1 MVCIGLINENMLF
14 KKVEYDYYAGKIK
27 IGEFIS
33 TTTSAFEYCAKQHYF
48 ANTDVEASV
57 LAFKIGEDY
66 SDYDDEG
73 RYNGHYGY
81 DFYIVAE
88 IISIYDYEA
97 DRRNELLYVDES
109 EFDKLEESEELEEL
123 EELEAEIY
131 F

>member
-14 KKVEYDYYAGKIK
+14 KKVEYDYYAGKIRTS
-27 IGEFIS
+27 EFIS

-66 SDYDDEG
+66 SDYEKG
-73 RYNGHYGY
+73 GYNGHYGY

-88 IISIYDYEA
+88 VISTYDHEA
-97 DRRNELLYVDES
+97 DRRNQPLYITS
-109 EFDKLEESEELEEL
+109 
-123 EELEAEIY
+123 
-131 F
+131 